1 MDAVTATTW
10 CCSVSRFASSLA
22 TLTPRLCAFCRIS
35 AAASTSLGSARAF
48 APGGRHASDGLSPWG
63 LPRWRQRHTQQG
75 PRQSAG
81 GLSRPLRACDSL
93 WACIPGEV
101 NGLLPCTRCRGWLG
115 SEADPSLPRQ
125 CFGTHLPCGRCLPPR
140 LVPVLSP
147 LAWPYPWMTPNGP
160 RLAWRMGWS
169 SFCPARELE

>member
-1 MDAVTATTW
+1 MLSRPPPGAAP
-10 CCSVSRFASSLA
+10 SVALPRPSL
-22 TLTPRLCAFCRIS
+22 R
-35 AAASTSLGSARAF
+35 SLLGF
-48 APGGRHASDGLSPWG
+48 APFVASALRRAPPCGRRTPSLQVGAMTAMALALEGM
-63 LPRWRQRHTQQG
+63 PRWLQHHPQQG

-93 WACIPGEV
+93 WACITGEV

-147 LAWPYPWMTPNGP
+147 LAWPYPWLTPNGP